1 MLTNFVIMATTSSS
15 PSPNPSYQPNSGGDS
30 GNKVPYIVAIV
41 LLALATVGLGIFPF
55 SKSSE
60 NEKVTAMYD
69 ESEQLKAELEKQYYE
84 ALSELEELR
93 GSNDEMNALI
103 EQQKVELKDQK
114 DKIAGL
120 LKDSRNLSA
129 ARKELAALRTQAE
142 GYIAEINQLREQN
155 EMLTSENAT
164 LLEKNDTLSKN
175 LQDQQMANAELSSE
189 RAVLV
194 SEKEQLEEVRQ
205 QLSRKVNI
213 ASVIKVDGIE
223 VTGLKTKKSGKDVKR
238 RNADNIDKLQVCF
251 NTSANDVAE
260 AGSEV
265 FFVRIINPLG
275 ETLAIE
281 EMGSGVM
288 TNNANQEQVLYT
300 QAREM
305 EYNGEAGNLCTEW
318 APNQP
323 LQEGNYELEI
333 YNKGFLA
340 GSTSFQLK

>member
-1 MLTNFVIMATTSSS
+1 
-15 PSPNPSYQPNSGGDS
+15 
-30 GNKVPYIVAIV
+30 
-41 LLALATVGLGIFPF
+41 
-55 SKSSE
+55 
-60 NEKVTAMYD
+60 MYD

-114 DKIAGL
+114 DKITGL
-120 LKDSRNLSA
+120 LKDSRNLGA
-129 ARKELAALRTQAE
+129 ARKELNALRAQAE

-155 EMLTSENAT
+155 EVLTSENT
-164 LLEKNDTLSKN
+164 QLSENNQQLNMSLEE
-175 LQDQQMANAELSSE
+175 QQMANAELSSE

-223 VTGLKTKKSGKDVKR
+223 VTGLKTKKSGRDVKR
-238 RNADNIDKLQVCF
+238 SNADNIDKLQVCF
-251 NTSANDVAE
+251 NTTSNDVAE
-260 AGSEV
+260 DGTEV

-300 QAREM
+300 QAKEM
-305 EYNGEAGNLCTEW
+305 DYSGEAGNLCTLW
-318 APNQP
+318 TPNQP
-323 LQEGNYELEI
+323 LQEGSYELEI
-333 YNKGFLA
+333 YNKGYLA
-340 GSTSFQLK
+340 GTTSFRLK

>member
-1 MLTNFVIMATTSSS
+1 MATTSSS
-15 PSPNPSYQPNSGGDS
+15 PSPNPSYKSSGDG
-30 GNKVPYIVAIV
+30 GNNKAPYIVAIV
-41 LLALATVGLGIFPF
+41 LLALATVGLGIFSF
-55 SKSSE
+55 SESSE
-60 NEKVTAMYD
+60 NEQVTALYD

-114 DKIAGL
+114 DKIDGL

-129 ARKELAALRTQAE
+129 ARKELASLRTQAE
-142 GYIAEINQLREQN
+142 GYIAELNQLREQN
-155 EMLTSENAT
+155 ELLTSENNM
-164 LLEKNDTLSKN
+164 LSMNNDSLNKD
-175 LQDQQMANAELSSE
+175 LQEQQMANAELSSE

-213 ASVIKVDGIE
+213 ASVIKVNGIE
-223 VTGLKTKKSGKDVKR
+223 VTGVKIKNSGKEVKR
-238 RNADNIDKLQVCF
+238 SNADNIDKLQVCF
-251 NTSANDVAE
+251 NTTTNDVAE
-260 AGSEV
+260 TGTEV

-275 ETLAIE
+275 ETLAVE

-300 QAREM
+300 QAKEM
-305 EYNGEAGNLCTEW
+305 DYAGDAGKVCTEW
-318 APNQP
+318 TPNQP
-323 LQEGNYELEI
+323 LPEGNYELEI
-333 YNKGFLA
+333 YNKGHLA
-340 GSTSFQLK
+340 GSTSFRLK

>member
-1 MLTNFVIMATTSSS
+1 MATTSSS
-15 PSPNPSYQPNSGGDS
+15 PSPNPSYQPSSGGDS

-41 LLALATVGLGIFPF
+41 LLALATVGLGIFSF

-84 ALSELEELR
+84 ALSELEEMR
-93 GSNDEMNALI
+93 GSNDELNSLI

-120 LKDSRNLSA
+120 LKDSRNLNA
-129 ARKELAALRTQAE
+129 ARKELATLRTQAE

-155 EMLTSENAT
+155 ELLTSENSQ
-164 LLEKNDTLSKN
+164 LSENNQVLNQNLEE
-175 LQDQQMANAELSSE
+175 QQMANAELSSE

-194 SEKEQLEEVRQ
+194 SEKEQLEEVRE
-205 QLSRKVNI
+205 QLSKKVNI
-213 ASVIKVDGIE
+213 ASVIKVDGVE

-238 RNADNIDKLQVCF
+238 SNADNIDKLQICF
-251 NTSANDVAE
+251 NTTSNDVAE
-260 AGSEV
+260 DGTEV

-275 ETLAIE
+275 ETLAME
-281 EMGSGVM
+281 DMGSGVM

-300 QAREM
+300 QAKEM
-305 EYNGEAGNLCTEW
+305 DYSGEAGNLCTIW
-318 APNQP
+318 SPNRP
-323 LQEGNYELEI
+323 LQEGNYEVEI
-333 YNKGFLA
+333 YNKGHLA
-340 GSTSFQLK
+340 GTTSFRLK

>member
-1 MLTNFVIMATTSSS
+1 MATTSSS
-15 PSPNPSYQPNSGGDS
+15 PSPNPSYKPSSDGGS

-41 LLALATVGLGIFPF
+41 LLALATVGLGIFSF

-84 ALSELEELR
+84 ALSELEEMR
-93 GSNDEMNALI
+93 GSNDELNTLI

-120 LKDSRNLSA
+120 LKDSRNLNS
-129 ARKELAALRTQAE
+129 ARKELANLRTQAE

-155 EMLTSENAT
+155 ELLTSENSQ
-164 LLEKNDTLSKN
+164 LSENNQVLNQNLEE
-175 LQDQQMANAELSSE
+175 QQMANAELSSE

-213 ASVIKVDGIE
+213 ASVIKVDGVE

-238 RNADNIDKLQVCF
+238 SNADNIDKLQVCF
-251 NTSANDVAE
+251 NTTSNDVAE
-260 AGSEV
+260 DGTEV
-265 FFVRIINPLG
+265 FYVRIINPLG
-275 ETLAIE
+275 ETLAME
-281 EMGSGVM
+281 DMGSGVM

-300 QAREM
+300 QAKEM
-305 EYNGEAGNLCTEW
+305 DYSGEAGNLCTIW

-323 LQEGNYELEI
+323 LQEGNYEVEI
-333 YNKGFLA
+333 YNKGHLA
-340 GSTSFQLK
+340 GTTSFRLK

>member
-1 MLTNFVIMATTSSS
+1 MATTSSS
-15 PSPNPSYQPNSGGDS
+15 PSPNPSNQPSSGGDS

-41 LLALATVGLGIFPF
+41 LLALATVGLGIFSF

-93 GSNDEMNALI
+93 GSNDELNALI

-114 DKIAGL
+114 DKVSGL
-120 LKDSRNLSA
+120 LKDSRNLNA
-129 ARKELAALRTQAE
+129 ARKELATLRTQAE

-155 EMLTSENAT
+155 ELLASENSQ
-164 LLEKNDTLSKN
+164 LSENNEVLSQNLEE
-175 LQDQQMANAELSSE
+175 QQMANAELSSE

-194 SEKEQLEEVRQ
+194 SEKEQLEEVREK
-205 QLSRKVNI
+205 LSRKVNI

-223 VTGLKTKKSGKDVKR
+223 ITGLKTKRSGKEVKR
-238 RNADNIDKLQVCF
+238 SRANNVDKLQVCF
-251 NTSANDVAE
+251 NTTSNDVAE
-260 AGSEV
+260 EGTEV
-265 FFVRIINPLG
+265 FYVRIINPLG
-275 ETLAIE
+275 ETLSIE

-288 TNNANQEQVLYT
+288 SNANDEQMLYT
-300 QAREM
+300 QTKEM
-305 EYNGEAGNLCTEW
+305 DYTGEIGNLCTVW
-318 APNQP
+318 TPNQP

-333 YNKGFLA
+333 YNKGHLA
-340 GSTSFQLK
+340 GTTSFRLK